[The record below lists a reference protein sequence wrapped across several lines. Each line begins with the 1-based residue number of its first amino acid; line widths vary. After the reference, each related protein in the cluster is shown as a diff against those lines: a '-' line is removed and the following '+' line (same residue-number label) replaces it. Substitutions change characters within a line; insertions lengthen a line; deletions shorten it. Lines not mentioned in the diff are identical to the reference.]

1 MDVVISI
8 LVWIICLPLAG
19 LLFPVSFLVWIITF
33 PFDPERKIIHWWLVS
48 QCLFF
53 SNAVPL
59 WKIRVEGREKARR
72 GTPYI
77 IISNHQSM
85 LDVLILNNLRYRFKW
100 ISKIENFRVPV
111 IGWYLKMA
119 KYITVDRGNK
129 ESKAEMMERC
139 SECLKKKISIMIFP
153 EGTRSTNREIGPF
166 KLGAFQLA
174 MMTDKPILPV
184 VVDGTGGILPKY
196 GVIFSRGHVVKIK
209 VLDPVYPGSFATS
222 DPEELASRFR
232 TLLISELDKLRN
244 GVQ

>member
-1 MDVVISI
+1 MDVVISF

-19 LLFPVSFLVWIITF
+19 LLFPVSLLIWIITF

-48 QCLFF
+48 QCVFF
-53 SNAVPL
+53 SYAVPL
-59 WKIRVEGREKARR
+59 WKIEVEGREKARR

-85 LDVLILNNLRYRFKW
+85 LDVLIMNNLRFRFKW

-111 IGWYLKMA
+111 IGWYLSLA

-129 ESKAEMMERC
+129 ESKAVMMEKC
-139 SECLKKKISIMIFP
+139 SECLKKGISIMIFP
-153 EGTRSTNREIGPF
+153 EGTRSTDGQIGPF

-184 VVDGTGGILPKY
+184 VVDGTGGILPKH

-209 VLDPVYPGSFATS
+209 VLDPVHPGLFGTS
-222 DPEELASRFR
+222 DPEELASKFR
-232 TLLISELDKLRN
+232 AMLVAELEKMRSGL
-244 GVQ
+244 